1 MLATVPVRTKSRAEL
16 VEITGEVRKIVRES
30 GVKEG
35 FCLLYVPHTTAG
47 LLINENADPA
57 VGRDILEVLDR
68 LVPWKANYHHREGN
82 AAAHVKS
89 VLVGVTKE
97 LLIREGELL
106 LGTWQG
112 IFFSEFDGPRQR
124 QVYVFVGS
132 KGA

>member
-1 MLATVPVRTKSRAEL
+1 MLTTVPVRTKSRAEL

-68 LVPWKANYHHREGN
+68 LVPWEANYHHREGN

-124 QVYVFVGS
+124 RVYVFVGS